1 MAKELSDIQRNELI
15 EQYVDIVV
23 DNMGTESLV
32 EYATMKLSE
41 YYNRLSD
48 SEIKDSIDE
57 HDEELYNELVDNI
70 THVKCESNNKNNV
83 TYNEVDYVEQC
94 ITEGYDYRDCVDT
107 LPGIN
112 DTLDDKVT
120 SEIAS

>member
-1 MAKELSDIQRNELI
+1 MTKLTKAQRYELI

-57 HDEELYNELVDNI
+57 HDEELYDELVDNI
-70 THVKCESNNKNNV
+70 TSKPDVALSTMNTDNLADIND
-83 TYNEVDYVEQC
+83 NEAEG
-94 ITEGYDYRDCVDT
+94 ITE
-107 LPGIN
+107 
-112 DTLDDKVT
+112 
-120 SEIAS
+120 